1 MADAML
7 PTATKHAAILNVEL
21 VSTQE
26 FHPSLGNQ
34 NLKKIYACKGLY
46 IYMGRY
52 KSILRT
58 LRHW

>member
-26 FHPSLGNQ
+26 FHPSQGKNQ
-34 NLKKIYACKGLY
+34 NLKNFMCVRVY
-46 IYMGRY
+46 IFAWDVMDRF
-52 KSILRT
+52 
-58 LRHW
+58 